1 MRFRV
6 RIDEKLFKEL
16 SLEGGAM
23 HFVLLHSI
31 MQSSK
36 QAKQRLLDSLQPPSA
51 TEVRHTKKDRTG
63 FVMCLV
69 LVTLLIA
76 FVLVV

>member
-1 MRFRV
+1 
-6 RIDEKLFKEL
+6 
-16 SLEGGAM
+16 M

-36 QAKQRLLDSLQPPSA
+36 RAKQRLLDSLQPPSA

-63 FVMCLV
+63 LV
-69 LVTLLIA
+69 LGMLVVTMLIA
-76 FVLVV
+76 FVLLV